1 MMDEFFFNSSLITHT
16 LLLKTPNLQTMAGHS
31 HSSNIKH
38 RKGAQD
44 AKKAKLFTKLQR
56 EITVSAKSGQADPD
70 FNARLRNAIIAARTN
85 NMPKDRIDSAIK
97 KATFAG
103 EGENFEE
110 IRYEGYG
117 SKGVAFIV
125 QALTDNRN
133 RTAGE
138 VRSIFTKSGGGLGET
153 GSVAFMFNHIGLI
166 EYAAKVASE
175 ELMFEIALESGA
187 SDVSSNQDWHIIT
200 CETENFSQVR
210 DALIAKF
217 GDPATARLDWQP
229 TVTVELDL
237 ENAGKIL
244 KLVDLLEDND
254 DVQLVTGNYIIPD
267 AVAEKL

>member
-1 MMDEFFFNSSLITHT
+1 
-16 LLLKTPNLQTMAGHS
+16 MAGHS
-31 HSSNIKH
+31 HASNIKH

-56 EITVSAKSGQADPD
+56 EITVAAKTGQADPE

-97 KATFAG
+97 KATSAG

-117 SKGVAFIV
+117 PNGVAFVV

-138 VRSIFTKSGGGLGET
+138 VRSIFTKSGGSLGES
-153 GSVAFMFNHIGLI
+153 GSVAFMFDHIGLI
-166 EYAAKVASE
+166 EYEAKVASE
-175 ELMFEIALESGA
+175 EAMFETALEAGA
-187 SDVSSNQDWHIIT
+187 DDVSSDADWHIIT
-200 CETENFSQVR
+200 CATDNFSQVR

-217 GDPATARLDWQP
+217 GDPKTARLDWKPQNLI
-229 TVTVELDL
+229 ELDL
-237 ENAGKIL
+237 ETATKIL

-254 DVQLVTGNYIIPD
+254 DVQLVAGNYIIPD
-267 AVAEKL
+267 EIAEKL